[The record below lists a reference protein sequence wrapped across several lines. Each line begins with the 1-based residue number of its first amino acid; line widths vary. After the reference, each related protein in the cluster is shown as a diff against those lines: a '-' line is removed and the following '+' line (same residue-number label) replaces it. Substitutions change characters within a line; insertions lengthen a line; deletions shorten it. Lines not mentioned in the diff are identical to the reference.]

1 MATPNERYIQEK
13 TRTSHKRWESMV
25 IYALHYALRN
35 VQINS
40 QHSVENIYKIDAY
53 LPAIKLAIEIDEE
66 YHMNNL
72 INDNIRQKFIEQ
84 TLGCTF
90 IRINVTKNVY
100 DQVDRIVKYVNE
112 YNLPAWVHEIPQT
125 ITNTGEFSAAKRDK
139 LEKAGTYI
147 FIEKFK
153 SKCIEMDLTVLKEK
167 TDGSGNGMLGVDIF
181 FDGLTLKAITGT
193 SKKIKFQVLAFDPNS
208 VLKAGINISNVV
220 PKNKKYRNIIGYEE
234 GCNERKAL
242 DLLISIRDKIG

>member
-1 MATPNERYIQEK
+1 MATPNERYIQEN

-25 IYALHYALRN
+25 VYALHYALRN
-35 VQINS
+35 VEIVS
-40 QHSVENIYKIDAY
+40 QYHVEKYKIDAY
-53 LPAIKLAIEIDEE
+53 LPSLNLAIEIDEE
-66 YHMNNL
+66 YHLNNL
-72 INDNIRQKFIEQ
+72 INDDIRQKFIERA
-84 TLGCTF
+84 LGCTF
-90 IRINVTKNVY
+90 IRINITEDVY

-112 YNLPAWVHEIPQT
+112 FNLPAWVHEIPQT
-125 ITNTGEFSAAKRDK
+125 VTNTGEFSAAKRDK
-139 LEKAGTYI
+139 LEKEGAYI

-208 VLKAGINISNVV
+208 VLRAGINISELVQ
-220 PKNKKYRNIIGYEE
+220 KKYWNIIGYEKACSE
-234 GCNERKAL
+234 DKAL
-242 DLLISIRDKIG
+242 ELLISIRDKIG

>member
-66 YHMNNL
+66 YHLNNL
-72 INDNIRQKFIEQ
+72 VNDNIRQKFIEQ

-90 IRINVTKNVY
+90 IRINVTENVY

-125 ITNTGEFSAAKRDK
+125 ITNTGEFSATKRDK
-139 LEKAGTYI
+139 LEKSGTYI

-153 SKCIEMDLTVLKEK
+153 SKCIEMGLTVLKEK
-167 TDGSGNGMLGVDIF
+167 TDGSGNGMIGVDIF

-220 PKNKKYRNIIGYEE
+220 PKNKKYRNIIDYEK
-234 GCNERKAL
+234 GCNEKKAL